1 MNMFVAVKELVGIPG
16 LPATA
21 KGIRQL
27 LGKAAGQSS
36 ALVRKRQGTKA
47 FEYHIDCLPEPARVA
62 VKQRHYKSVLAQSDC
77 ISTDVPAKR
86 STAIKPRDE
95 LEVMRKCPALLERK
109 TNALTTGQ
117 KDIADA
123 RMVLVVEVMRLMD
136 GGMPRKG
143 AVELVAKESQ
153 ASSLPPALQKAAD
166 KANARKG
173 STRRGVGKSSLQQWL
188 SDYMAADNASERLAT
203 LAPGKIQVKQPETIG
218 WLPDFLAIYRDPRG
232 FNISEAYRRF
242 EKWWAQEFAGQE
254 DVLEAMPSMDAVRRA
269 MKKLPVVVSQKYRV
283 TGSAWRSL
291 NPFIRRDWEQVP
303 VNGVWVGD
311 GHNMKLDVLHPIH
324 GRPFSPEITMVID
337 ARTRFIVG
345 WSLAL
350 SENVI
355 AVADAIRHGVQH
367 HGLFGIYYSDNGPG
381 QTGKTLDADVTGILA
396 RLGIEDGGVEHRTGI
411 PGNPQGRGIIERPNK
426 GIPKYA
432 AQSFDSYHGKDA
444 DKETVRVRK
453 RIAQSAINAVRQGR
467 ELTNKQAA
475 ALRMI
480 PTWQQLLD
488 VIEEE
493 VNWYNTRHHHSSLP
507 KAPDGKHYT
516 PAAYRRHLLEVEE
529 TVIAYPSAVE
539 LRDMFRPQQKRTVS
553 RCEVQIFSNLY
564 FSMELLNHHG
574 EEVIVSYD
582 IHDPQTVII
591 RSLDGTFICDAVWD
605 GNKKA
610 PFAISAK
617 DHSQNQ
623 RTKGII
629 KRAEEKIAVAKEENS
644 LVIEGERPN
653 FGGLLIE
660 PEPQDKEPLFLLETE
675 REEYFKKV
683 NSR

>member
-36 ALVRKRQGTKA
+36 TLVRKRQGTKA
-47 FEYHIDCLPEPARVA
+47 FEYHIDCLPETARVA
-62 VKQRHYKSVLAQSDC
+62 VQQRHYKSVLAQSDC

-123 RMVLVVEVMRLMD
+123 RMVLVVEVLRLMD
-136 GGMPRKG
+136 DGMSRKG

-153 ASSLPPALQKAAD
+153 AGSLPPSLQKAAD

-173 STRRGVGKSSLQQWL
+173 STRRGVGKSSLHQWL
-188 SDYMAADNASERLAT
+188 SDYMAAENASERLAT

-232 FNISEAYRRF
+232 FNIAEAYRRF

-311 GHNMKLDVLHPIH
+311 GHNMKLDVQHPIH

-355 AVADAIRHGVQH
+355 AVADAIRHGVQQ

-553 RCEVQIFSNLY
+553 RCEVQIFGNLY
-564 FSMELLNHHG
+564 FSMGLLNHHG

-660 PEPQDKEPLFLLETE
+660 PEQQDKEPLFLLETE